1 MFGDP
6 NPAMALPDLASLL
19 STIQST
25 YPQARITSGFRGP
38 NNPLTQRNPA
48 SLHAQGSAADP
59 HAVDVAPIPGVSFD
73 QYVSSIR
80 RQGVPITQAFD
91 EAAHPFP
98 WTTGPNWHLATG
110 AAPQGA
116 APVQPYRKPKTLA
129 DIAAPDAAQQ
139 PVSLMSDPSAGP
151 MQPQPQTL
159 ADLALPAANVKQ
171 PSKFNVGNILGVLGD
186 ALMAYGGLQP
196 QFGPGLRRQQED
208 QRAQDF
214 DREKFNAQI
223 QLAQQKALEPPQF
236 VQNLEAYLK
245 MPPEQKRALLQYQ
258 DATNPINVS
267 TPAGTQ
273 NVPRTTTKTINGK
286 TYYNIGGDW
295 FEETE

>member
-19 STIQST
+19 STIRGT
-25 YPQARITSGFRGP
+25 YPQARVTSGFRGP

-116 APVQPYRKPKTLA
+116 APVQPYYPPRKPKTLA
-129 DIAAPDAAQQ
+129 DIAAPNAADQ

-171 PSKFNVGNILGVLGD
+171 PSKFNLGNILGVLGD

-223 QLAQQKALEPPQF
+223 QLAQEKALAPKPLTQTQQF
-236 VQNLEAYLK
+236 VNEV
-245 MPPEQKRALLQYQ
+245 MDPNTPPERKALLRAILTRPLVGTITNPDGSQYQ
-258 DATNPINVS
+258 
-267 TPAGTQ
+267 TQ
-273 NVPRTTTKTINGK
+273 
-286 TYYNIGGDW
+286 TYPGDTGNDSDW
-295 FEETE
+295 ENF